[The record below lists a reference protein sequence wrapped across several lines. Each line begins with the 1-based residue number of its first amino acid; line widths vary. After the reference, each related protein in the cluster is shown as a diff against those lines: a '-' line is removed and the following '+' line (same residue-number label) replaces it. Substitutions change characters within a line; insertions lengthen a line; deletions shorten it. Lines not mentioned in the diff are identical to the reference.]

1 LADAKETCFDYLD
14 VDDHAV
20 FSTSERKWITRIM
33 KLKEK
38 YPDHVDIR
46 CDPEENY
53 GELVAYVPKN
63 WFKLSP
69 PRQLNY
75 TDEQREALMERMR
88 VMREQR
94 E

>member
-1 LADAKETCFDYLD
+1 MADAKETCFDYLD
-14 VDDHAV
+14 VDDRAV

-46 CDPEENY
+46 CSPEENY
-53 GELVAYVPKN
+53 GELVACVPKN

-69 PRQLNY
+69 PRKREY
-75 TDEQREALMERMR
+75 TPEQR
-88 VMREQR
+88 REMADR
-94 E
+94 LRGIARR